1 MTVSRRSQAVER
13 GDSGK
18 ILFVSLILWIFVV
31 PCAVAICRNRQV
43 VGSTPT
49 LGLHVPL
56 AGQDVTRRYFGSLSA
71 QALCLAGSTRV
82 NGHESLC
89 SFILSASEDGLKGRT
104 DVNAGL
110 S

>member
-1 MTVSRRSQAVER
+1 MTVVRRSQAVER

-71 QALCLAGSTRV
+71 QALSLAVSTPV
-82 NGHESLC
+82 NVHEPLF
-89 SFILSASEDGLKGRT
+89 SFIPSASARPLKGR
-104 DVNAGL
+104 
-110 S
+110 